1 MKTIG
6 TVINTIVV
14 VFGMLCS
21 LIAGAF
27 VGYSMAK
34 DEKTNY
40 PSSRSYTQYGPFKS
54 YIDFFKEY
62 SKGHKAG
69 YREGWDD
76 CRESYGLNTE
86 EETEDNEN
94 IGEA

>member
-6 TVINTIVV
+6 TVINTVIV

-34 DEKTNY
+34 DENRRPTYKQFVSDYHN
-40 PSSRSYTQYGPFKS
+40 
-54 YIDFFKEY
+54 
-62 SKGHKAG
+62 G
-69 YREGWDD
+69 YRFGYSNGFRKGRAESE
-76 CRESYGLNTE
+76 REKELKEEYGKE
-86 EETEDNEN
+86 EENEDF
-94 IGEA
+94 

>member
-6 TVINTIVV
+6 TIINTIVV

-34 DEKTNY
+34 DEK
-40 PSSRSYTQYGPFKS
+40 SRYMNRRPYTIYTDLHKEHTRGYSEGYEDGWKECKEAYGDDEKEES
-54 YIDFFKEY
+54 KDEDF
-62 SKGHKAG
+62 
-69 YREGWDD
+69 
-76 CRESYGLNTE
+76 
-86 EETEDNEN
+86 
-94 IGEA
+94 

>member
-21 LIAGAF
+21 LLAGTF
-27 VGYSMAK
+27 VGYSMVM

-40 PSSRSYTQYGPFKS
+40 PSRRTYTSYNYTNTGYFRGYNNGWRDCEKTFRNE
-54 YIDFFKEY
+54 KE
-62 SKGHKAG
+62 
-69 YREGWDD
+69 
-76 CRESYGLNTE
+76 E
-86 EETEDNEN
+86 EETEDNED
-94 IGEA
+94 I

>member
-6 TVINTIVV
+6 TIINTIVV

-27 VGYSMAK
+27 VGYCFAVE
-34 DEKTNY
+34 DEKPRAMRPRQYTSYSNAY
-40 PSSRSYTQYGPFKS
+40 PGYNVG
-54 YIDFFKEY
+54 Y
-62 SKGHKAG
+62 SKGYA
-69 YREGWDD
+69 RGWNACKETYSDD
-76 CRESYGLNTE
+76 KE
-86 EETEDNEN
+86 EETEEDEN

>member
-21 LIAGAF
+21 LIAGTF
-27 VGYSMAK
+27 VGYSMAM
-34 DEKTNY
+34 DNKTSY
-40 PSSRSYTQYGPFKS
+40 PNRRSYTQ
-54 YIDFFKEY
+54 EY
-62 SKGHKAG
+62 FKGHAAG
-69 YREGWDD
+69 YRKGWNDCKEG
-76 CRESYGLNTE
+76 YGLNTE
-86 EETEDNEN
+86 EEIEENED

>member
-6 TVINTIVV
+6 TIINTIVV

-27 VGYSMAK
+27 VGYSIAK
-34 DEKTNY
+34 DEKLKYKNTRAYTTYRNVYDYNIEYNKGYASGWNDCKEAYNFDNY
-40 PSSRSYTQYGPFKS
+40 K
-54 YIDFFKEY
+54 
-62 SKGHKAG
+62 
-69 YREGWDD
+69 
-76 CRESYGLNTE
+76 E
-86 EETEDNEN
+86 EESEKNEN

>member
-6 TVINTIVV
+6 TIISTLIV

-34 DEKTNY
+34 DEKSRYMNRRPYTTYSNAYNY
-40 PSSRSYTQYGPFKS
+40 NS
-54 YIDFFKEY
+54 
-62 SKGHKAG
+62 G
-69 YREGWDD
+69 YNRGYASGWNDKK
-76 CRESYGLNTE
+76 
-86 EETEDNEN
+86 EETEEDEN
-94 IGEA
+94 VGEA

>member
-21 LIAGAF
+21 LVAGTF
-27 VGYSMAK
+27 VGYCLAVE
-34 DEKTNY
+34 DERPGIMRHRQYT
-40 PSSRSYTQYGPFKS
+40 SYTNAYEYNRG
-54 YIDFFKEY
+54 Y
-62 SKGHKAG
+62 SKGYCAG
-69 YREGWDD
+69 WNSRKETYD
-76 CRESYGLNTE
+76 NNK
-86 EETEDNEN
+86 EETEENED

>member
-40 PSSRSYTQYGPFKS
+40 PSSRSYTQYRTSNS
-54 YIDFFKEY
+54 YSDLSRVYF
-62 SKGHKAG
+62 KGHKAG

-76 CRESYGLNTE
+76 CRESYNTE
-86 EETEDNEN
+86 KETEENED

>member
-21 LIAGAF
+21 LVAGTF
-27 VGYSMAK
+27 VGYSMAM
-34 DEKTNY
+34 DNKTSY
-40 PSSRSYTQYGPFKS
+40 PSRRAYTSYSSLSR
-54 YIDFFKEY
+54 EY
-62 SKGHKAG
+62 FNGRTAG
-69 YREGWDD
+69 YREGWKD
-76 CRESYGLNTE
+76 CKENYQNEKEE
-86 EETEDNEN
+86 EETEVNEN

>member
-6 TVINTIVV
+6 TVINTVIV

-34 DEKTNY
+34 DENRRPTYNQY
-40 PSSRSYTQYGPFKS
+40 PFRNVYYRTG
-54 YIDFFKEY
+54 Y
-62 SKGHKAG
+62 SKGYSNARRDYERKQ
-69 YREGWDD
+69 ELK
-76 CRESYGLNTE
+76 EEYGE
-86 EETEDNEN
+86 EEENED
-94 IGEA
+94 I

>member
-6 TVINTIVV
+6 TVINTVIV

-34 DEKTNY
+34 DANRR
-40 PSSRSYTQYGPFKS
+40 PYTTYANTYK
-54 YIDFFKEY
+54 Y
-62 SKGHKAG
+62 S
-69 YREGWDD
+69 EGWNA
-76 CRESYGLNTE
+76 CKRAYGLNE
-86 EETEDNEN
+86 KEETEDNEDN
-94 IGEA
+94 

>member
-27 VGYSMAK
+27 VGYSMAM
-34 DEKTNY
+34 DNKTSY
-40 PSSRSYTQYGPFKS
+40 PSRRAYTSYSSLSR
-54 YIDFFKEY
+54 EY
-62 SKGHKAG
+62 FNGRTAG
-69 YREGWDD
+69 YREGWND
-76 CRESYGLNTE
+76 CKESYQNE
-86 EETEDNEN
+86 KKEETEDNED
-94 IGEA
+94 I